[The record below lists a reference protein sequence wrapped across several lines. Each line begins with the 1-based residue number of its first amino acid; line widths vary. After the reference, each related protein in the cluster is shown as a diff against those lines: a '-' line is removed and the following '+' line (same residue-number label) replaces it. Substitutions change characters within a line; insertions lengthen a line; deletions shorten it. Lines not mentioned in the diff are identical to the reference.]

1 MVRTVC
7 KEKGKKMGGG
17 CKIPGYCT
25 LFSAAHLFPL
35 LTLNA
40 VHHSA
45 TALRALRN
53 LQQRRV
59 STLIQRLLP

>member
-1 MVRTVC
+1 MVRTVD

-17 CKIPGYCT
+17 FKIPGYCT

-45 TALRALRN
+45 
-53 LQQRRV
+53 RREA
-59 STLIQRLLP
+59 P